1 VDRNTPGPRLAG
13 RCALVTGGAN
23 GIGRAA
29 VLRLAQD
36 GAAVVIADVRAD
48 EAQRLAAEVNAAG
61 GSATWTACDVSDEAS
76 VQAAFQTARSD
87 HGRVDVLVG
96 VAGIIDVG
104 ATHEL
109 ALANWERVVR
119 VNLTGMFLACKYAL
133 QEFLRAGGGSIVTVA
148 SVAATVGRNGGS
160 AACYGASKAGVL
172 QLTRSIAVNYAD
184 DGIRANCVCPG
195 SVDTS
200 LHVHSNPAADGVNRS
215 KWINAPIQRRA
226 DPSEIAGA
234 ISFLASDDA
243 SFITGTALMVD
254 GGLTAI

>member
-1 VDRNTPGPRLAG
+1 VDSNSPRPRLQG

-29 VLRLAQD
+29 ALRLAKD
-36 GAAVVIADVRAD
+36 GAAVVIADIRAD
-48 EAQRLAAEVNAAG
+48 EAQRVAAEVNAAG
-61 GSATWTACDVSDEAS
+61 GTATWAACDVTDEAS
-76 VQAAFQTARSD
+76 VQAAFHAARSD
-87 HGRVDVLVG
+87 HGLVDVLVG

-109 ALANWERVVR
+109 ALADWERVVR

-133 QEFLRAGGGSIVTVA
+133 QELLRAGGGSIVTVA
-148 SVAATVGRNGGS
+148 SVAALVGRNGGS
-160 AACYGASKAGVL
+160 AASYGASKAGIL
-172 QLTRSIAVNYAD
+172 QLTRSIAANYAD

-195 SVDTS
+195 SVETS
-200 LHVHSNPAADGVNRS
+200 LHVHSNLAADAVNRS
-215 KWINAPIQRRA
+215 RWIKAPMPRRA

-234 ISFLASDDA
+234 ISFLASDEA
-243 SFITGTALMVD
+243 SFITGAALMAD